1 MTPTP
6 LEQLMEVAQ
15 GKRALVV
22 GVPASTSTV
31 DRRFP
36 LTPEGASMLVAR
48 GLEVWIEKDGGSAIH
63 YDDERYR
70 RAGARIVSRAEALG
84 CDIVLHLPPI
94 TAGDARRLR
103 RGALLLTLLHPDHQ
117 SADALRVLLDRHI
130 MSLALDLVTDREGHR
145 PFADVLD
152 EIDGRAA
159 LAVASSLLADARH
172 GKGILLGGVAGVTA
186 CEVTVIG
193 AGLAG
198 VAAARSA
205 IGMGALV
212 RLLDTDIYRLRKA
225 VRRLGPSSL
234 VASAMHPRA
243 LVTALRTADI
253 VVSTPVSVPHLVGPE
268 AVSEMKKGVVT
279 FSLNDSGK
287 PMFPTM
293 LTVDLAAVRT
303 PRQEADMDGRKICYI
318 NAGGAVPRTVAMALS
333 DTLVTMFGDILMC
346 AGTLSN
352 ALKLHTGIQRAAYTF
367 MGKPTHAGI
376 ANILGMRP
384 VDISLLLQFS

>member
-1 MTPTP
+1 
-6 LEQLMEVAQ
+6 
-15 GKRALVV
+15 
-22 GVPASTSTV
+22 
-31 DRRFP
+31 
-36 LTPEGASMLVAR
+36 MLVAR
-48 GLEVWIEKDGGSAIH
+48 GLEVWIEKDGGAAIH

-70 RAGARIVSRAEALG
+70 RAGARIVSRAETLS

-94 TAGDARRLR
+94 TTVDARRLR
-103 RGALLLTLLHPDHQ
+103 RGALLLTLFHPDHQ
-117 SADALRVLLDRHI
+117 SADALRILLERRI
-130 MSLALDLVTDREGHR
+130 MSLALDLVTDREGHT

-159 LAVASSLLADARH
+159 LAVASSLLADACH
-172 GKGILLGGVAGVTA
+172 GKGILLGGVAGVTP

-198 VAAARSA
+198 MAAARSA

-243 LVTALRTADI
+243 LVSALRTADV
-253 VVSTPVSVPHLVGPE
+253 VVSTPVNVPHVIGPE
-268 AVSEMKKGVVT
+268 AVGEMKKGVVT

-293 LTVDLAAVRT
+293 RCVDLAAVRT
-303 PRQEADMDGRKICYI
+303 PVDVNVDSRRICYI
-318 NAGGAVPRTVAMALS
+318 NAAGAVPRTVAMALS

-352 ALKLHTGIQRAAYTF
+352 TLKLHPGMQRAAYTF
-367 MGKPTHAGI
+367 MGKPTNART
-376 ANILGMRP
+376 ASMLGMRP
-384 VDISLLLQFS
+384 VDITLLLQFS